1 MTVSI
6 YHSDRFADT
15 PVSEHDMMGAGKS
28 IITNFRFI
36 MIKLFVTVSSQNKRI
51 FESVQILFLRRAM
64 FDEPQANGGAG
75 INLDVWERRHA
86 A

>member
-1 MTVSI
+1 
-6 YHSDRFADT
+6 
-15 PVSEHDMMGAGKS
+15 
-28 IITNFRFI
+28 
-36 MIKLFVTVSSQNKRI
+36 MIKLFVTVSTQNKRI